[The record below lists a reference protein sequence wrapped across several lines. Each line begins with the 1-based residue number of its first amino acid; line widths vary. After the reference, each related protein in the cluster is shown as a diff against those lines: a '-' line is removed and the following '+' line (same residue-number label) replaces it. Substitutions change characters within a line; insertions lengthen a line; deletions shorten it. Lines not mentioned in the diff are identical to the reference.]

1 MDASSPRKKLL
12 LEYQGIVKSI
22 DKLPLI
28 TQGKIIESFKN
39 VIKNSHKDIINS
51 YTTVSDKNHEKLTK
65 SINSASELIA
75 SALRDAAPLEKE
87 NVMPEEEKEP
97 EKQEPVPPTP
107 PEPPEPRDLIE
118 SQNPDIKTEKWGNIM
133 SDDDDKKE
141 PPKEPDPPPTRLIK
155 DTSGEKDKDKK

>member
-1 MDASSPRKKLL
+1 VHTPEYLLFFGIPFLISSFCFTVFDMDASSPRKKLL

-118 SQNPDIKTEKWGNIM
+118 SQNPDIKTEK
-133 SDDDDKKE
+133 
-141 PPKEPDPPPTRLIK
+141 
-155 DTSGEKDKDKK
+155 